1 MSAGR
6 FDIEI
11 EKGADFTLN
20 LDYKDSNDTTVDL
33 STFSAR
39 MQIRESSGGALICWG
54 GSADADK
61 PADDTEELGSSDS
74 KRHLALA
81 TMGDTVPNI
90 SFSISSAKTK
100 LYTESQFE
108 GAVYSMELYQG
119 TTGSETSLT
128 RVMDGGAHLIPRVIQ

>member
-1 MSAGR
+1 MSAGK
-6 FDIEI
+6 FDIEM
-11 EKGADFTLN
+11 EKGADFALN

-54 GSADADK
+54 GKADEDK
-61 PADDTEELGSSDS
+61 PADDTDTS
-74 KRHLALA
+74 KRDLVLA

-90 SFSISSAKTK
+90 SFTISSAKTK

-108 GAVYSMELYQG
+108 GAVYSVELYQG
-119 TTGSETSLT
+119 VTGSETSLI
-128 RVMDGGAHLIPRVIQ
+128 RVMDGSAHLIPRVIQ

>member
-1 MSAGR
+1 MSAGK

-11 EKGADFTLN
+11 EKGADFALN

-54 GSADADK
+54 WTADEDK
-61 PADDTEELGSSDS
+61 PADDTDTS
-74 KRHLALA
+74 KRDLVLA

-90 SFSISSAKTK
+90 SFTISSAKTK

-108 GAVYSMELYQG
+108 GAVYSVELYQG
-119 TTGSETSLT
+119 VTGSETSLT
-128 RVMDGGAHLIPRVIQ
+128 RVMDGSVHLIPRVIQ

>member
-1 MSAGR
+1 MSAGK

-11 EKGADFTLN
+11 EKGADFALN

-39 MQIRESSGGALICWG
+39 MQRRESSGGALICWG
-54 GSADADK
+54 GKADEDK
-61 PADDTEELGSSDS
+61 PADDTDTS
-74 KRHLALA
+74 KRDLVLA

-90 SFSISSAKTK
+90 SFTISSAKTK

-108 GAVYSMELYQG
+108 GAVYSVELYQG
-119 TTGSETSLT
+119 VTGSETSLT
-128 RVMDGGAHLIPRVIQ
+128 RVMDGSVHLIPRVIQ

>member
-1 MSAGR
+1 MSAGK

-11 EKGADFTLN
+11 EKGADFALN

-61 PADDTEELGSSDS
+61 PADDTDTS
-74 KRHLALA
+74 KRDLELA

-90 SFSISSAKTK
+90 SFTISSAKTK

-108 GAVYSMELYQG
+108 GAVYSVELYQG
-119 TTGSETSLT
+119 VTGSETSLT
-128 RVMDGGAHLIPRVIQ
+128 RVMDGSVHLIPRVIQ

>member
-1 MSAGR
+1 MSAGK

-11 EKGADFTLN
+11 EKGADFALN

-61 PADDTEELGSSDS
+61 PADDTDTS
-74 KRHLALA
+74 KRDLVLA

-90 SFSISSAKTK
+90 SFTISSAKTK

-108 GAVYSMELYQG
+108 GAVYSVELYQG
-119 TTGSETSLT
+119 VTGSETSLT
-128 RVMDGGAHLIPRVIQ
+128 RVMDGSVHLIPRVIQ